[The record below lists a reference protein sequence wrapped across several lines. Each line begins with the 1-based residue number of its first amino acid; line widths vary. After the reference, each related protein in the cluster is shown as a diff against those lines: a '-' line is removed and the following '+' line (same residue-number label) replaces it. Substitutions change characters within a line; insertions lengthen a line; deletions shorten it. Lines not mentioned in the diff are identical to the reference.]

1 MGPKAYILAMALKC
15 GIVGLPNVGKST
27 LFNALS
33 ENAKAESANY
43 PFCTIDPNTGI
54 VQVPD
59 ERLDKI
65 TEYVKP
71 QKTVPTHIEFVDI
84 AGLVK
89 GASKGEGLGNQFLS
103 HIRDCDAIV
112 QVVRCFDD
120 GDVVHVSG
128 SVDPIRDIEII
139 ETELMLADLANVEKR
154 MEKVAKLAR
163 SGDKKALKQ
172 MEVMGALKTAL
183 EAGKPARSVTIDD
196 EGKEAMKE
204 VQLITSLPMLY
215 VGNIDE
221 SNAGSGVENKNPHFK
236 KLMDYATAH
245 GAEAI
250 AISAKVEA
258 ELSEIPLADRKSFL
272 EDLGLTDSG
281 LQRLVKGAYKI
292 LGLIT
297 YFTAGEQEVRAWTIH
312 RGWKGPQAA
321 GVIHSDFEKGF
332 IAAETYGYEDLLK
345 YQSVAKIK
353 EAGLMRKEGKDY
365 VVRDGDIMLFRFN
378 V

>member
-1 MGPKAYILAMALKC
+1 MALKC

-33 ENAKAESANY
+33 ENAKAEAANY
-43 PFCTIDPNTGI
+43 PFCTIEPNTGI

-103 HIRDCDAIV
+103 HIRDCNAIV
-112 QVVRCFDD
+112 QVVRCFED
-120 GDVVHVSG
+120 GDVVHVNG
-128 SVDPIRDIEII
+128 SVDPIRDLEVI
-139 ETELMLADLANVEKR
+139 ETELMLADLSNVEKR
-154 MEKVAKLAR
+154 LEKLAKLAR
-163 SGDKKALKQ
+163 SGDKKAIKAV
-172 MEVMGALKTAL
+172 EVMEAFKKAL
-183 EAGKPARSVTIDD
+183 EAGKPARTVAVD
-196 EGKEAMKE
+196 EEGLEATKE

-221 SNAGSGVENKNPHFK
+221 ASAGNGVEMKNPHFK
-236 KLMDYATAH
+236 KLHDYAQAN
-245 GAEAI
+245 GSEAI

-258 ELSEIPLADRKSFL
+258 ELSEIPIEDRKSFL

-345 YQSVAKIK
+345 FQNVAKIK
-353 EAGLMRKEGKDY
+353 EAGLMRKEGKEY